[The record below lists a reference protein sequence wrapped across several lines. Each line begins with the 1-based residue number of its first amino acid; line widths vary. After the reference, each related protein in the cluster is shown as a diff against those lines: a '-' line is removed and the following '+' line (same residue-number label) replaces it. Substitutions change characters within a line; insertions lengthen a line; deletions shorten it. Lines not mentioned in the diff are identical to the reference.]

1 MYGIT
6 GTLKDFSI
14 TEIVQLI
21 GQQLK
26 TGVLKIRKAKKIV
39 EIYFVDGMIV
49 HVFSN
54 YRGKKD
60 LIGEI
65 LVKAKLISE
74 DQLERV
80 LRIQKGRINTLVRF
94 WSSSSCSPKRI
105 SLKLFRTRFTRRFM
119 ISSGGKTE
127 YLTLI

>member
-1 MYGIT
+1 MALQ

-14 TEIVQLI
+14 TEIIQLI

-26 TGVLKIRKAKKIV
+26 TGVLKIRKGKNLV

-49 HVFSN
+49 HVYSN

-65 LVKAKLISE
+65 LVKAKLITE
-74 DQLERV
+74 EQLETGVKDSKRDAQIF
-80 LRIQKGRINTLVRF
+80 RRD
-94 WSSSSCSPKRI
+94 SC
-105 SLKLFRTRFTRRFM
+105 RTRITDKR
-119 ISSGGKTE
+119 
-127 YLTLI
+127 